1 MGLFFHSVSP
11 PSSSGS
17 SSSFLSL
24 GAERREGK
32 VGSISVWLKASG
44 CEEASLILAWFSL
57 FLCEAS
63 GPYWSGTL
71 LMKDKVVFL
80 SEAQFSW
87 SPLMQGPTQRE
98 GGNVSIQS
106 GLWPPTS
113 SWWRLSLLVMATIW
127 MANSWPSSFHAP
139 LGGTI
144 GGAGDF
150 LCVLHPSAD
159 GNWDGGSCSPSFQAL
174 YSPFSWTASIGLLQI
189 FLYQK

>member
-24 GAERREGK
+24 GAGRREGK

-87 SPLMQGPTQRE
+87 SPLMQGPTQRRWE
-98 GGNVSIQS
+98 CLHSIWAMAPN
-106 GLWPPTS
+106 L
-113 SWWRLSLLVMATIW
+113 LLVKALLTCYGNNLDGQQLTLLIPCSFRW
-127 MANSWPSSFHAP
+127 NHRRGWGLPLCAPSQRQWK
-139 LGGTI
+139 LGWG
-144 GGAGDF
+144 
-150 LCVLHPSAD
+150 
-159 GNWDGGSCSPSFQAL
+159 
-174 YSPFSWTASIGLLQI
+174 
-189 FLYQK
+189 